1 MKTNILS
8 IILALAVVLLCIQ
21 LIRLRSMSNKAQ
33 PTEDQDAER
42 VVLDNI
48 ATRVSVRSYQD
59 KAVEQEK
66 IERMLRAGMAAPTA
80 VNKQPWH
87 FVAVTEKTLL
97 QQIAAI
103 TPNAGM
109 AAQAPLAIVVC
120 GDMSKTLQGV
130 AKDFWIQDASAAT
143 ENILLA
149 AHALGLGAVWTGTY
163 PDTVR
168 CKAVKELL
176 GLPNQIVPL
185 CTVVAG
191 YPAEKPQPKDKW
203 KPENVSYNVYG
214 EGRCDAVVAQQPR
227 KTDFKAFDVRES
239 FRVNPF
245 IYADGDGLL
254 LASGDSGWSN
264 VWTIGLFI
272 MGILWDHKPTVTVY
286 VRESRHTFSL
296 MEQHPWFSV
305 MYFNDKKV
313 LQYMGSH
320 SGRDGDKAAA
330 LGLHVAYTENGTPYY
345 EEAELV
351 LECRMLYKA
360 PFEQESFMTDMPQK
374 YYAKGE
380 ANHHLYI
387 GEVVNALRK

>member
-1 MKTNILS
+1 MKTNILCLV
-8 IILALAVVLLCIQ
+8 LALAVVLLCIQ
-21 LIRLRSMSNKAQ
+21 LIRMSRMNNKSKMVA
-33 PTEDQDAER
+33 TQDAGQ
-42 VVLDNI
+42 VVLDHI
-48 ATRVSVRSYQD
+48 ASRVSVRSYQD
-59 KAVEQEK
+59 KAVEEEK
-66 IERMLRAGMAAPTA
+66 IEKMLRAGMAAPTA
-80 VNKQPWH
+80 LNKQPWH
-87 FVAVTEKTLL
+87 FVVVTEKALL

-109 AAQAPLAIVVC
+109 AAEAPLAIVVC
-120 GDMSKTLQGV
+120 GDMNKTLQGT
-130 AKDFWIQDASAAT
+130 ARDFWIHDASAAT

-149 AHALGLGAVWTGTY
+149 AHAMGLGAVWTGTY
-163 PDTVR
+163 PDMER
-168 CKAVKELL
+168 CQAVKNLL
-176 GLPNQIVPL
+176 GIPEQMIPL

-191 YPAEKPQPKDKW
+191 YPADSPNPKDKW
-203 KPENVSYNVYG
+203 KPENVSYNG
-214 EGRCDAVVAQQPR
+214 FGRGQDDTVVMQQPQR
-227 KTDFKAFDVRES
+227 KEFKAFDVRES

-254 LASGDSGWSN
+254 LAAGDSALSN
-264 VWTIGLFI
+264 AMTIGWFN
-272 MGILWDHKPTVTVY
+272 MGTLWDHKPTVTVY

-296 MEQHPWFSV
+296 MEQHPYFSV
-305 MYFNDKKV
+305 MYFNDGKV

-351 LECRMLYKA
+351 LECRLLYKA
-360 PFEQESFMTDMPQK
+360 PFEQKSFMTDLPKK

-387 GEVVNALRK
+387 GEVVNAMRK